1 MDATQSPTTP
11 AASPSRRM
19 RSPRVLAGVGLAGWL
34 VAAALAVPALVSD
47 DEATSTSN
55 VAAAATD
62 VAIAEATTT
71 TIVSPAPTTPP
82 VASADEPAP
91 GETAAPDEDTSADD
105 PFAGMSDAEVD
116 ALSDDEFFARLD
128 AAGWTVDDE
137 GWIVPLDEVEGSAD
151 VDDDG
156 GDHDHDHADEWDET
170 AATFTVERD
179 RLMRLS
185 GDAGAV
191 VEAERIWSRFVELI
205 PADQRTML
213 SGFELMAESGGGGYV
228 YPDERDPS
236 KWIMGISTEL
246 GGDEDFVLIHEFAHL
261 LTLQASEVP
270 PGLDDNGCV
279 TFHTGEGCAL
289 RGSTVATFV
298 DRFWPDAMVDE
309 VRAIEAS
316 GDWDAGWD
324 FYEKYADRFVTDY
337 AATNPA
343 EDLAETFTV
352 FVLEDRPTGD
362 TIADQKVQFLWADP
376 DMVELRDRIR
386 AVLN

>member
-1 MDATQSPTTP
+1 MDATQSPSTP
-11 AASPSRRM
+11 AAPPSRRP
-19 RSPRVLAGVGLAGWL
+19 RSTRVLAGVGLAGWL
-34 VAAALAVPALVSD
+34 VAAALAVPSLLSEG
-47 DEATSTSN
+47 EAASTS
-55 VAAAATD
+55 AFSAAATEIVVGD
-62 VAIAEATTT
+62 APSTT
-71 TIVSPAPTTPP
+71 VVPPAPT
-82 VASADEPAP
+82 AP
-91 GETAAPDEDTSADD
+91 APDESAATDD
-105 PFAGMSDAEVD
+105 PFAGLTDAEVD

-128 AAGWTVDDE
+128 AAGWTVDDD
-137 GWIVPLDEVEGSAD
+137 GWVVPLDD
-151 VDDDG
+151 VDGATAAPDDG
-156 GDHDHDHADEWDET
+156 TDHDHDHADEWDET
-170 AATFTVERD
+170 AATFTVDGD
-179 RLMRLS
+179 RLVRIS

-191 VEAERIWSRFVELI
+191 IEAERIWARFVELI

-228 YPDERDPS
+228 YPDERNPAS
-236 KWIMGISTEL
+236 WIMGISTEL

-270 PGLDDNGCV
+270 PGVDDGRCV

-289 RGSTVATFV
+289 RGSTVAGFV
-298 DRFWPDAMVDE
+298 DRFWPETMVDE
-309 VRAIEAS
+309 IRAIEAS

-362 TIADQKVQFLWADP
+362 TIADQKVQFLWTDP

-386 AVLN
+386 ASL